1 MTNNFLAG
9 FIQRIDDKLRKHS
22 LCVLGVYGEEPS
34 LDIMGVLFWRGTDVI
49 EPMKEHP
56 QFEFFSQHKLDIK
69 NSAVDRQLVESFWTV
84 KEEEN
89 LPNPTGDGTLKCQTK
104 KYFR

>member
-1 MTNNFLAG
+1 MTNNFLTG
-9 FIQRIDDKLRKHS
+9 FIQRMDDKLRKHS

-34 LDIMGVLFWRGTDVI
+34 LDIMGVFFWRGTGVI

-56 QFEFFSQHKLDIK
+56 QFEFFSQRKLDIK